1 MHRSE
6 RQYGQKMRSP
16 RRKSTRSETKALVP
30 LTLAHDSRFTNL
42 VEVIETTRDRDQ
54 LILSHSNVR
63 AFAGLLEEY
72 QHADTLRRHGLPIR
86 SKLLFC
92 GPPGCGKSITAEV
105 FAHELGLPL
114 IVARLEIG
122 RAHV

>member
-1 MHRSE
+1 MARPAWPERSRSARSS
-6 RQYGQKMRSP
+6 RQ
-16 RRKSTRSETKALVP
+16 L
-30 LTLAHDSRFTNL
+30 SRFYHSTNP
-42 VEVIETTRDRDQ
+42 DRVFGAH
-54 LILSHSNVR
+54 SHANVR
-63 AFAGLLEEY
+63 VFAGLLEEY

-114 IVARLEIG
+114 IVARLDAI
-122 RAHV
+122 VSSF